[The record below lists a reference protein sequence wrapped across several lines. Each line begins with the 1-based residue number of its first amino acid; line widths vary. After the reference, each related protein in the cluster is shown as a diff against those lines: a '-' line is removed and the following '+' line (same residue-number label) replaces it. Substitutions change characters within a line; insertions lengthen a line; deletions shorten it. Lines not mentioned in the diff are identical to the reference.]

1 MHRKPR
7 HSTEPIPSTSGSTMS
22 RRELL
27 RGVGGLGLLSLVG
40 CAPTTPPAE
49 AQRAPQ
55 TPPEPTESL
64 DNKETEQIPS
74 LPASEL
80 PWGGMHSGGINS
92 REDFPF
98 IDPDTGES
106 MTLAEIAD
114 KYDFSTEK
122 YPTMKEAN
130 AAFIEM
136 LNDLMRAGTS
146 RAEINAHPN
155 LTFTD
160 KDKLYGAYGHAAN
173 FVYVE
178 VGLTQAFGKPWG
190 ELPTT
195 VRGES
200 SEDGSLGQYMKHQTT
215 KFIQATSATN
225 IKEYPDPKNRAYE
238 GSFIVSSS
246 EARNTTVTTKMNF
259 KDNSAKMPWIDTSD
273 LKPGSAGVNDAF
285 TLNLDWLEIEGRWV
299 ARNFNLSGA
308 SIN

>member
-1 MHRKPR
+1 MPPNNNRPR
-7 HSTEPIPSTSGSTMS
+7 SKMNRLEALATAGA
-22 RRELL
+22 
-27 RGVGGLGLLSLVG
+27 VGLAGLLGG
-40 CAPTTPPAE
+40 CATREIDTPRETPTTQTPAE
-49 AQRAPQ
+49 
-55 TPPEPTESL
+55 SL
-64 DNKETEQIPS
+64 EDKEVEQIPG

-98 IDPDTGES
+98 IDPDTGENI
-106 MTLAEIAD
+106 TLLEFAD
-114 KYDFSTEK
+114 KYNFSTEK
-122 YPTMKEAN
+122 YKTEGEAN
-130 AAFIEM
+130 AAFVDM
-136 LNDLMRAGTS
+136 LNTLMRAGTS

-215 KFIQATSATN
+215 KFIQATSSTN
-225 IKEYPDPKNRAYE
+225 IKAYPDPKNRAYE